1 MALAY
6 NLRSAAGGSLDI
18 LVQTEAYKQ
27 LTTKNAD
34 IMKNFRD
41 EQVSINFIEKAES
54 IGSDYDLL
62 LV

>member
-6 NLRSAAGGSLDI
+6 NLRSAAGGKLDI

-27 LTTKNAD
+27 ITLKNAD

-41 EQVSINFIEKAES
+41 EQISINFIEKPEL